1 MTDFGDNMKAMLS
14 GMKANGVGTKD
25 VIVKKEKKVTTY
37 AYESEVSGIDFVITK
52 KVSGKETMKLVC
64 YLSQKNEDGSPICFI
79 QEKGKYIAV
88 DENILKTFLN
98 GLSHSEFFTDGTYDV
113 VDRKTGAVCES
124 VPKLYK
130 TNGDNRFIRCFMFMI
145 EHPEFIEHMK
155 MGIINLEMV
164 YQWVDSEEGTGWG
177 RESEYNLPWFF
188 KSDYGSY
195 SRCSLDFLKGV
206 YAPGMERR
214 FNEDVGEFE
223 LVSTEGCAGI
233 NSDNIHLK
241 LFRKSVEINMKN
253 GTMTQQRAKNN
264 IFFRRGGEGN
274 DYGAKCIN
282 MDLFRAFLILANRYD
297 EPFAIRCMEDYVSN
311 SKLSGMSYDRLNC
324 LFTIDVERYVD
335 GRGTFNDYSRR
346 GYGYNSSYTTLSLN
360 LTKHA
365 PNDQMREKL
374 LNLEKN
380 RFWDFILQ
388 ATCVGLG
395 KNLNNYLQLW
405 ADYITSCLLYFK
417 KVSDKYPEHLQEAHD
432 IMCDKYST
440 YSQFKEEDKLKLA
453 TVDAVRYCELKDDKY
468 VLHVFTSV
476 KEYLDE
482 ATAQGNCLASC
493 DYAGKTANGQCWIAS
508 LRMKND
514 DTPIDTVEINPRT
527 GKMVQIKARY
537 NHEPA
542 LEHVKVLKKFQD
554 KIYKNMIDYGV
565 INEPAG
571 YLYTFDVL
579 KNQKRE
585 EE

>member
-1 MTDFGDNMKAMLS
+1 MTGFGDNMKEVLS
-14 GMKANGVGTKD
+14 GLKANGVGTKD
-25 VIVKKEKKVTTY
+25 AIVKKEKKITTY

-79 QEKGKYIAV
+79 QEKGKYLAI

-98 GLSHSEFFTDGTYDV
+98 GLSHNDFFADGTYDV
-113 VDRKTGAVCES
+113 IDNKTGAVCES

-130 TNGDNRFIRCFMFMI
+130 TNSDNRFIRCFMFMI
-145 EHPEFIEHMK
+145 ETPAFIEHMK
-155 MGIINLEMV
+155 MGVVDLEMV
-164 YQWVDSEEGTGWG
+164 YSWVDAEEGTGWG
-177 RESEYNLPWFF
+177 RESEYYLPWFF
-188 KSDYGSY
+188 TSSGGAYT
-195 SRCSLDFLKGV
+195 RCSLNELRKT

-223 LVSTEGCAGI
+223 LVKTDGCAGI
-233 NSDNIHLK
+233 NEDNIHLK
-241 LFRKSVEINMKN
+241 MFRKAIELTMKHGNMSQRKAKDN
-253 GTMTQQRAKNN
+253 ILKKRTNAGPIENKYMTMD
-264 IFFRRGGEGN
+264 I
-274 DYGAKCIN
+274 
-282 MDLFRAFLILANRYD
+282 FRAFLILANRYD
-297 EPFAIRCMEDYVSN
+297 EPFAIKCMEDYMTN
-311 SKLSGMSYDRLNC
+311 SKLNGISYDGINN
-324 LFTIDVERYVD
+324 LFTIDVDKYID
-335 GRGTFNDYSRR
+335 GRGNFNDYSRR
-346 GYGYNSSYTTLSLN
+346 GYGYSSSYSTLSLD
-360 LTKHA
+360 LTKCR
-365 PNDQMREKL
+365 PNEHMEKKL

-380 RFWDFILQ
+380 RFWDFVLQ
-388 ATCVGLG
+388 STCVGLG
-395 KNLNNYLQLW
+395 KNLANYFQLW

-440 YSQFKEEDKLKLA
+440 YTQFKEEDKLKLA
-453 TVDAVRYCELKDDKY
+453 TVDAVKYCELKDDKY

-508 LRMKND
+508 LRRKDD
-514 DTPIDTVEINPRT
+514 DTPIDTVEISPRT

-554 KIYKNMIDYGV
+554 RIYKNMIDDCV

-579 KNQKRE
+579 KNQKVQE
-585 EE
+585 